1 MICKF
6 KTLLAINDAEFSFKE
21 LFGNL
26 KNEYQGDFVVSHLQ
40 ESNSIEIT
48 KQKKSTTHYGKDNQH
63 RLHLLDEL
71 QISLNHD
78 KSSLIIHFNLMNLVI
93 VGLLFFIIINLMG
106 YFMYNA
112 SLEALV
118 IINIVPLLIILIS
131 FLISYDKH
139 MRIIEK
145 CIGENSNKYINS

>member
-78 KSSLIIHFNLMNLVI
+78 KSSLIIHFNLMNLV
-93 VGLLFFIIINLMG
+93 M
-106 YFMYNA
+106 
-112 SLEALV
+112 
-118 IINIVPLLIILIS
+118 
-131 FLISYDKH
+131 
-139 MRIIEK
+139 
-145 CIGENSNKYINS
+145 